1 MQRNRCFLI
10 LSLFGMV
17 ICAMLGYAGAQTQ
30 TKFIPRDETFVQR
43 VARYADV
50 KEKDAEKCIQVIGR
64 ALMEDLRKGRSDN
77 LPGLGSFRVVRV
89 DKSKDLVNGRPA
101 TIPAYNVVEFSPE
114 AGIVDDANLEGVEPA
129 VVVPAFE
136 YRILPGQ
143 TPGQKMG
150 SSRMPNSRM
159 R

>member
-1 MQRNRCFLI
+1 MLLLGGMAAGAL
-10 LSLFGMV
+10 LSH
-17 ICAMLGYAGAQTQ
+17 AAAQTQ
-30 TKFIPRDETFVQR
+30 VQVTPQPRVIPKNETFVQR
-43 VARYADV
+43 VARYADI
-50 KEKDAEKCIQVIGR
+50 KEKDADKCLQVVGR
-64 ALMEDLRKGRSDN
+64 ALMEDLRQGRTDA
-77 LPGLGSFRVVRV
+77 LPGLGAFRIVRV

-101 TIPAYNVVEFSPE
+101 TIPPYNVVEFSPE
-114 AGIVDDANLEGVEPA
+114 EGIADNANLEGVEPA
-129 VVVPAFE
+129 VTVPAFE